1 QPPTPNE
8 PQNGSQVH
16 RPDLSRQQPTAS
28 DVRPQMHHGH
38 STATSMGRHDTVRSS
53 NIQSPPGPTRN
64 NTTSRRTLQR
74 NGTTRTNRTSRTN
87 QTGGLLD
94 AQERVERRREPTV
107 DIANDYFTLN
117 PWYNQQKAKPVF
129 GMAAPLPR
137 TVRKGM
143 WWGRGD
149 LKKSLYKVDEGQEDD
164 GIDRNDALDFGKD
177 IEDIDIDSDETQ
189 ISPEHHESQGNG
201 DPERIRTTIGGRKV
215 NMRRVPTAE
224 ANEMQKQSAQP
235 SRQNT
240 NPPSQPSRQNTNSS
254 NRAPVNEHGLAYS
267 DNNEGGQGNQRHQ
280 FGLADGLPPL
290 QELDSHSTTQSEKD
304 EKETQKR
311 NHDAEQDYYN
321 QYRNPIA
328 RLRAQYPQA
337 PAEFLATFVYL
348 FLGICVNLSVATS
361 ESATGSF
368 ETQAWG
374 WGFAI
379 MIGIYLAGGV
389 SGAHLS
395 PTISLSLTVYRG
407 FPWRMAVVY
416 IACQMLA
423 GLCAGALAY
432 GLYHDAIRA
441 VDPGLTLDLTGKA
454 LFPKGPSFSTASGF
468 FNDFVYMAVWVCTAF
483 ALGDDQNSPPGQGMT
498 ALIFGLNGFLTMV
511 ALGYN
516 TGLGISPARDLGP
529 RLVGLWA
536 GYDSAFKGGYWAYGP
551 WGASIAG
558 ALFGGLMYDLF
569 IFVGGE
575 SPVNYRW
582 PEKGD
587 IKWRAEKTKEQVKDR
602 ISTVV

>member
-1 QPPTPNE
+1 
-8 PQNGSQVH
+8 
-16 RPDLSRQQPTAS
+16 
-28 DVRPQMHHGH
+28 M
-38 STATSMGRHDTVRSS
+38 
-53 NIQSPPGPTRN
+53 
-64 NTTSRRTLQR
+64 RRT
-74 NGTTRTNRTSRTN
+74 GTSRTN
-87 QTGGLLD
+87 QSTQPASLID
-94 AQERVERRREPTV
+94 SHERAEKPQQQTV
-107 DIANDYFTLN
+107 DIENEYFALN
-117 PWYNQQKAKPVF
+117 PWYNQQKPKPVF
-129 GMAAPLPR
+129 GLASPLPR

-149 LKKSLYKVDEGQEDD
+149 LKKSLYKVDEEQDDD
-164 GIDRNDALDFGKD
+164 GIDRHDALDYQKNAGKLTIPTLEEPHHSPAYQD
-177 IEDIDIDSDETQ
+177 DYASDSEDTQ
-189 ISPEHHESQGNG
+189 VPPNTSPDPEH
-201 DPERIRTTIGGRKV
+201 IRTTIEGRKV

-224 ANEMQKQSAQP
+224 ATQMNQE
-235 SRQNT
+235 QNST
-240 NPPSQPSRQNTNSS
+240 SQPTSKPS
-254 NRAPVNEHGLAYS
+254 NDHDHDHDHDHDRAPVNEHGLAY
-267 DNNEGGQGNQRHQ
+267 NESTDSNTGNHQRHQ
-280 FGLADGLPPL
+280 FGLAEGLHPL
-290 QELDSHSTTQSEKD
+290 QELDSHSTTKSEQQTKDD
-304 EKETQKR
+304 EKREHAAQT
-311 NHDAEQDYYN
+311 EYYN

-348 FLGICVNLSVATS
+348 FLGIAVNLSVATS
-361 ESATGSF
+361 KQSTGSF

-374 WGFAI
+374 WGFAV
-379 MIGIYLAGGV
+379 MTGIYLAGGV

-395 PTISLSLTVYRG
+395 PTISISLTVYRG

-416 IACQMLA
+416 ILVQMLA
-423 GLCAGALAY
+423 GLAAGGLAFALY
-432 GLYHDAIRA
+432 RDAIYS
-441 VDPGLTLDLTGKA
+441 VDPGLTLDGTGKA

-468 FNDFVYMAVWVCTAF
+468 FNDFVYMAVWVCVAF

-498 ALIFGLNGFLTMV
+498 ALIFGLNGFVTMV

-536 GYDSAFKGGYWAYGP
+536 GYDEAFKTGYWAYGP

-582 PEKGD
+582 PQPGD
-587 IKWRAEKTKEQVKDR
+587 IKWRAKKAKKEVEDKVR
-602 ISTVV
+602 TIV

>member
-1 QPPTPNE
+1 
-8 PQNGSQVH
+8 
-16 RPDLSRQQPTAS
+16 
-28 DVRPQMHHGH
+28 
-38 STATSMGRHDTVRSS
+38 MGT
-53 NIQSPPGPTRN
+53 N
-64 NTTSRRTLQR
+64 
-74 NGTTRTNRTSRTN
+74 RTNRTN
-87 QTGGLLD
+87 TGGLTD
-94 AQERVERRREPTV
+94 AGDRVERIQEPTV
-107 DIANDYFTLN
+107 DIQDDYFTLN

-129 GMAAPLPR
+129 GLAAPLPR

-149 LKKSLYKVDEGQEDD
+149 MKKSLYKVDEDEQDAD
-164 GIDRNDALDFGKD
+164 GIDRNDALDFQKD
-177 IEDIDIDSDETQ
+177 IGSWTNLIQQDNHLTLAGDFDIDSNSTQ
-189 ISPEHHESQGNG
+189 VAPAHHGSQGSNAP
-201 DPERIRTTIGGRKV
+201 DPELIRTTIEGRKV

-224 ANEMQKQSAQP
+224 ATRLQSQDSHAPTHQTSHQSSHIADP
-235 SRQNT
+235 D
-240 NPPSQPSRQNTNSS
+240 SQ
-254 NRAPVNEHGLAYS
+254 NRAPVNEHGLTY
-267 DNNEGGQGNQRHQ
+267 NNQNPHEGNQDNSRHQ

-290 QELDSHSTTQSEKD
+290 QELDSHKTSDSAKE
-304 EKETQKR
+304 EKEAKKR
-311 NHDAEQDYYN
+311 EHAAEQEYYN

-337 PAEFLATFVYL
+337 PAEFLATFIYL
-348 FLGICVNLSVATS
+348 FLGLCVNLSVATS
-361 ESATGSF
+361 GSTTGSF

-374 WGFAI
+374 WGFAV

-395 PTISLSLTVYRG
+395 PTISISLTVYRG
-407 FPWRMAVVY
+407 FPWRMAIVY
-416 IACQMLA
+416 IAVQMLA

-432 GLYHDAIRA
+432 GLYYDAIMA

-454 LFPKGPSFSTASGF
+454 LFPKGPSFSTAGGF
-468 FNDFVYMAVWVCTAF
+468 FNDFVYMAIWVCVAF

-536 GYDSAFKGGYWAYGP
+536 GYDSAFESGYWAYGP

-558 ALFGGLMYDLF
+558 ALFGGLIYDLF

-582 PEKGD
+582 PQPGD
-587 IKWRAEKTKEQVKDR
+587 IKWRAKKTKDEVKDKIQR
-602 ISTVV
+602 MA

>member
-1 QPPTPNE
+1 MSQSQPPTPNDFS
-8 PQNGSQVH
+8 NH
-16 RPDLSRQQPTAS
+16 LSLSKPSRFMANRRQQTEADFRPPPLQQNNSTAS
-28 DVRPQMHHGH
+28 SLRLHGFNRQATQTSSRPNPDRFN
-38 STATSMGRHDTVRSS
+38 STPGRM
-53 NIQSPPGPTRN
+53 
-64 NTTSRRTLQR
+64 RRT
-74 NGTTRTNRTSRTN
+74 GTSRTN
-87 QTGGLLD
+87 QTNTTGSLID
-94 AQERVERRREPTV
+94 AGERAEREPKQTV
-107 DIANDYFTLN
+107 EVDNEYSALN

-129 GMAAPLPR
+129 GLASPLPR

-149 LKKSLYKVDEGQEDD
+149 LKKSLYKVDEGQDNEGQKHND
-164 GIDRNDALDFGKD
+164 GIDRTDALDFHKD
-177 IEDIDIDSDETQ
+177 VDDFGNDSEETQ
-189 ISPEHHESQGNG
+189 IDVDQGIPANG
-201 DPERIRTTIGGRKV
+201 PKDPDYFSTTIEGRKV
-215 NMRRVPTAE
+215 NMRRVPTSE
-224 ANEMQKQSAQP
+224 ANNLKSHHQTE
-235 SRQNT
+235 
-240 NPPSQPSRQNTNSS
+240 SS
-254 NRAPVNEHGLAYS
+254 GPDRAPVNEHGLSY
-267 DNNEGGQGNQRHQ
+267 NNQGDESGGTQRHQ

-290 QELDSHSTTQSEKD
+290 QELESHETTQSES
-304 EKETQKR
+304 EKQEIQHR
-311 NHDAEQDYYN
+311 EHEAQQDYYN

-361 ESATGSF
+361 QEKTGSF

-374 WGFAI
+374 WGFAV

-395 PTISLSLTVYRG
+395 PTISISLTIYRG
-407 FPWRMAVVY
+407 FPWRMALIY
-416 IACQMLA
+416 ICVQMLA
-423 GLCAGALAY
+423 GLAAGALAF
-432 GLYHDAIRA
+432 GLYRDAILQ
-441 VDPGLTLDLTGKA
+441 VDPNLTLDITGKA
-454 LFPKGPSFSTASGF
+454 LFPKGPSFSIAGGF
-468 FNDFVYMAVWVCTAF
+468 FNDFVYMAIWVCTAF

-498 ALIFGLNGFLTMV
+498 ALIFGFNGFLTMI

-536 GYDSAFKGGYWAYGP
+536 GYDEAFDNGYWAYGP
-551 WGASIAG
+551 WGASISG

-582 PEKGD
+582 PQPGD
-587 IKWRAEKTKEQVKDR
+587 IKWRAKKVKSDVKDK
-602 ISTVV
+602 IQDIA